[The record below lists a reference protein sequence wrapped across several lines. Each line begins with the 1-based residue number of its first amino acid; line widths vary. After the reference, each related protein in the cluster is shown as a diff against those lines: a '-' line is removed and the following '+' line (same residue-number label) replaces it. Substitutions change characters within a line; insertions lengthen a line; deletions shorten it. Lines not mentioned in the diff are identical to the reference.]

1 MHMKNHAILKA
12 TGLALFCLTFS
23 ALLPLKT
30 NAAEAVDCG
39 QDPVYER
46 SFNAKTNIGARLRS
60 IACMTG
66 SEILTV
72 LPAGTVVPVIA
83 ETDGWYKVKFGNKV
97 GWVGSQLMGKVGNDT
112 AATAVATTPAAEVSR
127 VTAPKATGLVG
138 ISEANYSK
146 LKNGSK
152 ALLKQLKNK
161 IILRVHSLGQAYF
174 VDKNGLLTYLKNA
187 KEVKEYLKAE
197 IKTEKKTAVEATK
210 NENASIS
217 VSGTIN
223 LTASLIDPGKV
234 KLNWATNGVD
244 AQKGFKVV
252 ISETANPVYPGND
265 YHYLTDSAVRQ
276 DTWSGLGT
284 KTYHFRVC
292 QYLGG
297 ACGVYSNDAAVQ
309 VSTNGAQA
317 SNTAAGTITLTA
329 TPIGDG
335 KVALT
340 WSLKDMTSSKGFKVV
355 VSEQANPVYPG
366 NDYHYYSEPNKSDD
380 VWTGLTAGKTYH
392 FRICEYL
399 GGYCGTYSNDVTALV
414 K

>member
-1 MHMKNHAILKA
+1 MKNHASLKA
-12 TGLALFCLTFS
+12 AGLALACLSFL

-30 NAAEAVDCG
+30 QAAEVDCG

-83 ETDGWYKVKFGNKV
+83 ETDGWYKVKFGDKV
-97 GWVGSQLMGKVGNDT
+97 GWVGSQLMNKVGNDT
-112 AATAVATTPAAEVSR
+112 AVTTVAATPAKEVSA
-127 VTAPKATGLVG
+127 VIAPKATSLVG
-138 ISEANYSK
+138 ISETNYSK
-146 LKNGSK
+146 LKAGSK
-152 ALLKQLKNK
+152 ALIKQLKNK
-161 IILRVHSLGQAYF
+161 IVLRVHALGQAYF
-174 VDKNGLLTYLKNA
+174 VDKNGLLTYLKTA
-187 KEVKEYLKAE
+187 KEVKDYLKAE
-197 IKTEKKTAVEATK
+197 IKTEKKTTVETTK
-210 NENASIS
+210 NENAQIS
-217 VSGTIN
+217 ANGAIN
-223 LTASLIDPGKV
+223 LTATLIDPGKV
-234 KLNWATNGVD
+234 KLTWTSTADTP
-244 AQKGFKVV
+244 KGFKVV
-252 ISETANPVYPGND
+252 ISENSNPVYPGND
-265 YHYLTDSAVRQ
+265 YHYLTDPAVRQ
-276 DTWSGLGT
+276 DTWSGLGN

-297 ACGVYSNDAAVQ
+297 ACGIYSNDAAIQ

-335 KVALT
+335 KVAMT
-340 WSLKDMTSSKGFKVV
+340 WSLNDMTSSKGFKVV

-392 FRICEYL
+392 FRVCEYL

>member
-1 MHMKNHAILKA
+1 MHMKNHASLKLMGL
-12 TGLALFCLTFS
+12 TIVCLSILALMPSQTR
-23 ALLPLKT
+23 
-30 NAAEAVDCG
+30 AEEVDCG
-39 QDPVYER
+39 RDPVYER
-46 SFNAKTNIGARLRS
+46 SFNAKATVGSRVRS

-72 LPAGTVVPVIA
+72 LPAGTVVPVMA
-83 ETDGWYKVKFGNKV
+83 ETDGWYKVKAGDKI
-97 GWVGSQLMGKVGNDT
+97 GWVGSQLLAKVSADT
-112 AATAVATTPAAEVSR
+112 AVSTVKETPAGSKFVAT
-127 VTAPKATGLVG
+127 PKAVGLVG
-138 ISEANYSK
+138 ISESNYSK

-152 ALLKQLKNK
+152 SLIKQLKNT

-174 VDKNGLLTYLKNA
+174 VDKNGLLTYLKTA
-187 KEVKEYLKAE
+187 KEVKDYLKAE
-197 IKTEKKTAVEATK
+197 IKTEKKTAVETIK
-210 NENASIS
+210 NENAQIS
-217 VSGTIN
+217 SNGTLS
-223 LTASLIDPGKV
+223 LTAALIDPGKV
-234 KLNWATNGVD
+234 KLTWTSTADTP
-244 AQKGFKVV
+244 KGFKVV
-252 ISETANPVYPGND
+252 VSESANPVYPGND
-265 YHYLTDSAVRQ
+265 YHHLTDPTVRQ
-276 DTWSGLGT
+276 DTWSGLGN

-297 ACGVYSNDAAVQ
+297 ACGIYSNDVAIQ

-335 KVALT
+335 KVAMT

-355 VSEQANPVYPG
+355 ISEQANPVYPG

-380 VWTGLTAGKTYH
+380 VWTGLTVGKTYH
-392 FRICEYL
+392 FRVCEYL